1 MQKTMDADELMKC
14 HPFLDRMIAETLLVA
29 HEKGFLSKHLESL
42 VETPPANSVIKGAI
56 VVENNRSAE

>member
-1 MQKTMDADELMKC
+1 MDAEELMKRL
-14 HPFLDRMIAETLLVA
+14 PFLDRMMAETLLIA

-42 VETPPANSVIKGAI
+42 VETQPANSVIKGAI